1 MPKITAPLLS
11 FGASG
16 QIAQTQV
23 YSSWKG
29 QPYVRRY
36 VIPANPRSSS
46 QSMTRDVFGWLNAVW
61 RIAPADFV
69 APWQAAVQSR
79 RMIDRNLWIQQNL
92 PILRPGTDLTGM
104 VMSPGA
110 KGGPASPITVTPGND
125 LLTFA
130 GAAPTPL
137 PSGWTIVKMVGA
149 AILQQDPHVD
159 QSYEILVVSDATSAY
174 SVVMSGLGSVSAY
187 VAAGWWVYQRSAS
200 PTDLA
205 YSAAIGAE
213 YTTT

>member
-1 MPKITAPLLS
+1 MPKVTAPLLS

-36 VIPANPRSSS
+36 VTPANPRSTA
-46 QSMTRDVFGWLNAVW
+46 QTATRDVFTWLNAVW
-61 RIAPADFV
+61 RIAPADFI
-69 APWQAAVQSR
+69 APWQTAVQSR

-125 LLTFA
+125 QLTFA
-130 GAAPTPL
+130 GVAPSPL

-149 AILQQDPHVD
+149 AILQQDPHID
-159 QSYEILVVSDATSAY
+159 QDYEILTVEDATSGY

-200 PTDLA
+200 ETDLA
-205 YSAAIGAE
+205 YSAAIAAE